1 MLHDLRH
8 SIRVLMQG
16 RAVTLIAVLALAL
29 GIGAN
34 TAIFSVVNAVLLSPL
49 PYRDPARL
57 VTLLRPQSAPI
68 SPGDFVDFR
77 NKASSFETVG
87 AAEAWSAGLTG
98 GPNGGIAPDQ
108 IVGLHLTA
116 EMFPMLGVAPARGR
130 TFSSEDFRP
139 GQDRV
144 LVISHRLWQS
154 RFGAA
159 QDIVGRKVLLDN
171 EAYQVI
177 GVMPPD
183 FRFAP
188 FWITNAEM
196 WAPLDLTGRENQRG
210 YNSIRVFARLKPGV
224 SIQSAQA
231 DVSRIVANSAAA
243 YPETNAGMKVVAESL
258 AEKSIGRLRPAL
270 ELMLG
275 AVGMVLL
282 IACANVANLALAR
295 ATARQREIAIRMSL
309 GAQRVRIARQFL
321 IESLLVSTAGAAV
334 GLVLAGWGKY
344 ALQAMLRPDS
354 GSFTVRLAQW
364 NQIEID
370 GRVLLFTL
378 ILAVATGVLFGLA
391 PAIAASRGNVN
402 PALKDGG
409 RGVVGGR
416 GGRMRMI
423 LVAAEIAIAF
433 VLLTGAGLLMR
444 SFVKLRAIDPGF
456 DSRNVMTMVVSVAG
470 RPEYVGPARDVLYR
484 TILERVRAVPGVRS
498 ASMTNHLPLA
508 GDTWGTFIA
517 VEGRPAPEPGKE
529 DTTIYRFTRP
539 EYFATMRVPMIEGRD
554 FTDHDDANAPKVAI
568 VNQALVRHLFPGQDP
583 LGKRIALAGVRK
595 NQEWISIVGVIADVK
610 QESWAD
616 EAGAEVHIPFLQGRQ
631 IVSSA
636 HPWMSSMTLVARTGI
651 DAERAEGAIKNAV
664 WSVDRNLPLSQV
676 ETLDHAIGN
685 ATWAQ
690 RSSLLLVGIFS
701 GVALIL
707 VVIGIYGVMSY
718 EVAQRTHEIGI
729 RMALGAGRGG
739 IVRMIANHS
748 VPVALIGTAC
758 GLGLAVAVVRLMRSM
773 LYGVDA
779 TDGVTF
785 GAVTA
790 VILMVAMM
798 AALIPARRAMKV
810 DPMIA
815 LRGE

>member
-1 MLHDLRH
+1 MIQDLRH
-8 SIRVLMQG
+8 SFRVLLQG
-16 RAVTLIAVLALAL
+16 RMVTLIAVLALGL

-77 NKASSFETVG
+77 TKASSFEMVG
-87 AAEAWSAGLTG
+87 AAEAWSAGL
-98 GPNGGIAPDQ
+98 NGGIAPEQ
-108 IVGLHLTA
+108 IVGLHLTR
-116 EMFPMLGVAPARGR
+116 EMFPLLGAAPVRGR
-130 TFSSEDFRP
+130 TLAEDDFHP
-139 GQDRV
+139 GKDRV

-154 RFGAA
+154 RFGGAA
-159 QDIVGRKVLLDN
+159 DIVGRKVLLDN
-171 EAYQVI
+171 EAYTVI
-177 GVMPPD
+177 GVMGPE

-188 FWITNAEM
+188 FWITTAEM

-224 SIQSAQA
+224 SIRTAQA

-243 YPETNAGMKVVAESL
+243 YPEENAGMHVVAESL
-258 AEKSIGRLRPAL
+258 AEKSIGKLRPAL

-309 GAQRVRIARQFL
+309 GAQRLRIARQFL
-321 IESLLVSTAGAAV
+321 IESLMVSIAGAAL
-334 GLVLAGWGKY
+334 GLVLAQWGR
-344 ALQAMLRPDS
+344 AVLQQMLRPDS
-354 GSFTVRLAQW
+354 GSMNARLAQW
-364 NQIEID
+364 NQIAID
-370 GRVLLFTL
+370 GHVLMFTL
-378 ILAVATGVLFGLA
+378 VLAVATGVLFGLA
-391 PAIAASRGNVN
+391 PAILASRGDVN
-402 PALKDGG
+402 PSLKDGG
-409 RGVVGGR
+409 RGVVGGG
-416 GGRMRMI
+416 GGRVRMM
-423 LVAAEIAIAF
+423 LVGAEIAIAF
-433 VLLTGAGLLMR
+433 VLLAGAGLLMR
-444 SFVKLRAIDPGF
+444 SFVKLRAINPGF

-470 RPEYVGPARDVLYR
+470 RPEYVGPAREVLYR

-517 VEGRPAPEPGKE
+517 VEGRPVPEPGKE
-529 DTTIYRFTRP
+529 DSTIYRFTRP
-539 EYFATMRVPMIEGRD
+539 DYFATMRVPMIEGRD
-554 FTDHDDANAPKVAI
+554 FTDHDDASSPKVAI
-568 VNQALVRHLFPGQDP
+568 VNQALVRHLFPGEDP
-583 LGKRIALAGVRK
+583 VGKRIALAGVRK
-595 NQEWISIVGVIADVK
+595 NQEWISIVGVVADMK
-610 QESWAD
+610 QQSWAD
-616 EAGAEVHIPFLQGRQ
+616 EAGDEVHIPFLQGGQ
-631 IVSSA
+631 IVSSTN
-636 HPWMSSMTLVARTGI
+636 PWLSSMTLVARTGI
-651 DAERAEGAIKNAV
+651 DAERAESAIKSAV

-748 VPVALIGTAC
+748 VPVTLIGTVC
-758 GLGLAVAVVRLMRSM
+758 GLGLAVEAVRLMRTM
-773 LYGVDA
+773 LYQAEALDVA
-779 TDGVTF
+779 TFAIVT
-785 GAVTA
+785 VM
-790 VILMVAMM
+790 ILVVAMV